1 MFIVARGYKSPQLS
15 SDITLRPASNP
26 FVHQNLDEAQ
36 KEAERLARETGGAF
50 YVFMA
55 LSVSETQQTPVK
67 TTFL

>member
-1 MFIVARGYKSPQLS
+1 MFLVVRGYKTRSTPL
-15 SDITLRPASNP
+15 TFRPASNP
-26 FVHQNLDEAQ
+26 YIHQSLDEAQ
-36 KEAERLARETGGAF
+36 KEAERLARETGGVF